1 MRMDDETLKRILQ
14 EASEYDADCI
24 MKEVNS
30 NLNLQE
36 VVIPADMDANIKEE
50 IDRIKAAQAQEQ
62 EKQAQEEQELI
73 RLGKLYKKKRAR
85 NKYIILIAA
94 VVCALGIGTIS
105 FGDGKKVFT
114 EIKGLFGE
122 TNHTRVSDGDDGKFD
137 GDVVASEED
146 AYEEINEKFG
156 FYPVKMLYMPEG
168 MRFVEFVMEHN
179 TQCASL
185 YYEDVQGNSMSCSI
199 ITNHREG
206 SVNIDVED
214 QLKREYEKK
223 VEDTVINIQEY
234 AIKDSSMN
242 RWMINFSYNNAQYSI
257 VLTDMEEQEVDKII
271 DNLYFS

>member
-114 EIKGLFGE
+114 EIKRAL
-122 TNHTRVSDGDDGKFD
+122 GDREQTVVNS
-137 GDVVASEED
+137 GDEDRHIDRGVLSEEN

-156 FYPVKMLYMPEG
+156 FVPVRMLYLPKG
-168 MRFVEFVMEHN
+168 MEFVESIIEDELQN
-179 TQCASL
+179 IRI
-185 YYEDVQGNSMSCSI
+185 YYEETNSMICYTIWPNYRDTSLGMDLEDEVINEYSKEVQGVDIFIKEHKIEDSKDTRWRAEFIYNDVQYYLMLSGVS
-199 ITNHREG
+199 
-206 SVNIDVED
+206 
-214 QLKREYEKK
+214 Q
-223 VEDTVINIQEY
+223 
-234 AIKDSSMN
+234 
-242 RWMINFSYNNAQYSI
+242 
-257 VLTDMEEQEVDKII
+257 QEVEKII
-271 DNLYFS
+271 ENLYFL

>member
-146 AYEEINEKFG
+146 AYDEIEKTFG
-156 FYPVKMLYMPEG
+156 FAPVRMHYLPEG
-168 MRFVEFVMEHN
+168 MEFVE
-179 TQCASL
+179 
-185 YYEDVQGNSMSCSI
+185 SI
-199 ITNHREG
+199 IEDELQNIRIYYDEETNGMICYTIWPNHRETSLG
-206 SVNIDVED
+206 KDVED
-214 QLKREYEKK
+214 EVINEYTKEVQGVNIFIKEYIIEDSKDTRWRAEYEYKDVQYYLMLTGINREE
-223 VEDTVINIQEY
+223 VE
-234 AIKDSSMN
+234 
-242 RWMINFSYNNAQYSI
+242 
-257 VLTDMEEQEVDKII
+257 KII
-271 DNLYFS
+271 ENLYFL